1 MTDTP
6 KQPKSPQK
14 SGAAKKVALVALFAL
29 VAYLA
34 FYPVPVDPVAWNPP
48 PAPGFVGD
56 FAPSVDLSQQERLL
70 PNVVGAEALTF
81 DPQGR
86 LVTGLLD
93 GSILRLEANGTATT
107 LVNTQGR
114 PLGMVHAPGGAGL
127 QDVQRVEQRRVHRMA
142 VLAAQRRFEGLAK
155 AALKQATTKP
165 RTTIDTMLAHGRVA
179 DMIAKVAKQKEA
191 DLLVVGSRGLSD
203 AEHYLLGSVSRKVS
217 ALAPCPVLVVKRPL
231 TSLSHVLFAADTSKH
246 SQGACSFLC
255 KQFLPDSARVT
266 VLSIVEPAVTELASK
281 YLSRDQVE
289 QISAPKR
296 QAAEQLVEKL
306 RARFLAEGYAV
317 TPEVQFDHVPD
328 ALLRQATSP
337 TIDLLVAGS
346 RGLTGSERLQL
357 GSVSETLL
365 KYAPCSVLIVR
376 GWRA

>member
-1 MTDTP
+1 MNMLI
-6 KQPKSPQK
+6 
-14 SGAAKKVALVALFAL
+14 AV
-29 VAYLA
+29 
-34 FYPVPVDPVAWNPP
+34 
-48 PAPGFVGD
+48 
-56 FAPSVDLSQQERLL
+56 
-70 PNVVGAEALTF
+70 
-81 DPQGR
+81 
-86 LVTGLLD
+86 D
-93 GSILRLEANGTATT
+93 GSEFAEWSVQMLEAVA
-107 LVNTQGR
+107 GR
-114 PLGMVHAPGGAGL
+114 PPDSVTLLHVVDSASLKSSARKHAAVSKQAIAAMTKAGD
-127 QDVQRVEQRRVHRMA
+127 Q
-142 VLAAQRRFEGLAK
+142 VLRRFEGLAK
-155 AALKQATTKP
+155 TALKQATTKP
-165 RTTIDTMLAHGRVA
+165 RTTIETMLAHGRVA
-179 DMIAKVAKQKEA
+179 DTIAKVAKQKKA

-266 VLSIVEPAVTELASK
+266 VLSVVEPAVTELASK

-306 RARFLAEGYAV
+306 RARFLADGYAV
-317 TPEVQFDHVPD
+317 TPEVQFDHVTD
-328 ALLRQATSP
+328 ALLRQATSRS
-337 TIDLLVAGS
+337 IDLLVAGS